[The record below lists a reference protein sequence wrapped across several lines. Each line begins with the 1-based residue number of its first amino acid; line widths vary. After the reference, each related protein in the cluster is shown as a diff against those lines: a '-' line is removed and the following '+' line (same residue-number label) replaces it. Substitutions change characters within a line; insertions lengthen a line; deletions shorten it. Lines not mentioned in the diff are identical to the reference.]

1 MTQREARLHL
11 HRARGEAAFVHMGT
25 LRRPPSRH
33 PHRPKAAWISSTQGL
48 ERELGHS
55 PRAAALHFFTPCWFQ
70 GHEAAQ
76 AGANWALSPTSPD
89 VQHTCNAHVGTG
101 KARCV
106 WSFSCLVLAITSVTY
121 SLPRHADALKLY
133 LQCLCQHRVQRRPP
147 RKPSALW
154 ANSLPHRRALLFAH
168 FVPCFHVCPE
178 LGTTGFKSSQD
189 TPRVQTAN
197 LAFLLPRRYFHSCP
211 TDSCHASQE
220 RQSVII
226 HKGCWLLP
234 PRGTAIS
241 EVGLCSSL
249 FEL

>member
-1 MTQREARLHL
+1 MCVELQLPGFSYHISHL
-11 HRARGEAAFVHMGT
+11 Q
-25 LRRPPSRH
+25 P
-33 PHRPKAAWISSTQGL
+33 
-48 ERELGHS
+48 
-55 PRAAALHFFTPCWFQ
+55 
-70 GHEAAQ
+70 
-76 AGANWALSPTSPD
+76 
-89 VQHTCNAHVGTG
+89 
-101 KARCV
+101 
-106 WSFSCLVLAITSVTY
+106 
-121 SLPRHADALKLY
+121 PRHADALKLY

-189 TPRVQTAN
+189 TPRVQTTN